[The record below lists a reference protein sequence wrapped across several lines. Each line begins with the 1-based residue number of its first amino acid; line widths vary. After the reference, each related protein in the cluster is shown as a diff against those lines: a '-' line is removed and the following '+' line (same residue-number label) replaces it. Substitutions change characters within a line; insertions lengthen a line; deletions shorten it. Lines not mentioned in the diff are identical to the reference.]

1 MSRQRLEV
9 ADVIRQHEGELLK
22 RWGRRLSSRQRK
34 ALRDIGSCRSAALG
48 AHIEKC
54 DSCPQK
60 RIAYNSC
67 SNRHCPK
74 CQSAARDRWLAAR
87 GKELLPVRY
96 CHVVFTVPHALAAVA
111 MQNQQLFYGLLFDAA
126 SKSLL
131 QLARDPKRLG
141 AEIGFFAVLHTWNQ
155 RLLAHPHL
163 HCVVPAGGIALD
175 GSRWIECRKKFFLPI
190 RPLSRLFRGK
200 LLDAVRRAH
209 KRGKLELEGEL
220 AVLRK
225 PERFHAWLRELRAK
239 EWVVFVKPPMSG
251 PEQVLKYLARYT
263 HRVAISNGLLRSLQQ
278 GRLRLRFRNS
288 TNNNRIETMALD
300 AVEFLRR
307 FLLHVLPRG
316 FIKIR
321 YYGFLSH
328 RKRAAGLARCR
339 QLLPVSP
346 TAAASAAVLSEVQQ
360 RAVERRCP
368 RCRQGRL
375 RIVEWLS
382 ALELELRA
390 RSFALPDMSRPAA
403 IDSS

>member
-1 MSRQRLEV
+1 MSRHRLEV
-9 ADVIRQHEGELLK
+9 ADVIREHGGELLE
-22 RWGRRLSSRQRK
+22 RWGQRLSSRQRK
-34 ALRDIGSCRSAALG
+34 TLRDIGSCRSAALG
-48 AHIEKC
+48 AHIEQC
-54 DSCPQK
+54 DSCSAK

-87 GKELLPVRY
+87 EKELLPVRY
-96 CHVVFTVPHALAAVA
+96 CHVVFTVPGALTTLALR
-111 MQNQQLFYGLLFDAA
+111 NQQLFYRLLFEAA
-126 SKSLL
+126 SQSLQ

-155 RLLAHPHL
+155 RLLPHPHL
-163 HCVVPAGGIALD
+163 HCVVPAGGLSLD
-175 GSRWIECRKKFFLPI
+175 ASRWIQSRKRFFLPV

-200 LLDAVRRAH
+200 LLDALRRAYE
-209 KRGKLELEGEL
+209 RGELELEGPL
-220 AVLRK
+220 ASLRK
-225 PERFHAWLRELRAK
+225 PERFHAWLGELRAK
-239 EWVVFVKPPMSG
+239 EWVVFIKPPMAG

-263 HRVAISNGLLRSLQQ
+263 HRVAISNGRLRSLHN
-278 GRLRLRFRNS
+278 GRLRFRFRNS
-288 TNNNRIETMALD
+288 NNHNRIETMTLD

-321 YYGFLSH
+321 YYGFLAH
-328 RKRAAGLARCR
+328 PKRTAGLARCR
-339 QLLPVSP
+339 ELLEVL
-346 TAAASAAVLSEVQQ
+346 AATKTSSAVLSDVEQ

-368 RCRQGRL
+368 RCRKGRL

-390 RSFALPDMSRPAA
+390 CSLSLPEA

>member
-1 MSRQRLEV
+1 MSRHRLEV
-9 ADVIRQHEGELLK
+9 ADVIRQHEGELLQ
-22 RWGRRLSSRQRK
+22 RWGGGLNSRQRK

-54 DSCPQK
+54 DSCPRK

-87 GKELLPVRY
+87 AEELLPVRY
-96 CHVVFTVPHALAAVA
+96 CHVVFTVRHALAALA
-111 MQNQQLFYGLLFDAA
+111 FENQQLFYGLLFDAA
-126 SKSLL
+126 SQSLQ

-175 GSRWIECRKKFFLPI
+175 GSRWISCRKQFFLPV
-190 RPLSRLFRGK
+190 RPLSLLFRGK
-200 LLDAVRRAH
+200 LLDAVRRAYE
-209 KRGKLELEGEL
+209 RGKLELEGEL
-220 AVLRK
+220 APLRK
-225 PERFHAWLRELRAK
+225 PERFHAWLQELRAK

-263 HRVAISNGLLRSLQQ
+263 HRVAISNGRLRSLQQ
-278 GRLRLRFRNS
+278 GHLRLRFRNS
-288 TNNNRIETMALD
+288 KNNNRIETLALG

-328 RKRAAGLARCR
+328 PKRAAGLARCR
-339 QLLPVSP
+339 QLLHVSP
-346 TAAASAAVLSEVQQ
+346 TAAASAAVLSKVQR

-368 RCRQGRL
+368 RCRKGRL
-375 RIVEWLS
+375 HIVEWLS
-382 ALELELRA
+382 ALELELRI
-390 RSFALPDMSRPAA
+390 RNFALPDLSRPEA